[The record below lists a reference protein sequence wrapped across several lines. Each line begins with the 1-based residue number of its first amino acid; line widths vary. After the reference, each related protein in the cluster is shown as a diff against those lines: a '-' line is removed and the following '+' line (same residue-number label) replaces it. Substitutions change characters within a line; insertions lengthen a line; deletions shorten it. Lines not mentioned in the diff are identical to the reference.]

1 MIGAYTG
8 LCGYGKT
15 LSMTHDVYN
24 HWLETK
30 LPVYTNYPV
39 RFPTGRLFQFPKN
52 FIPELGKDY
61 SKFNAKIPEY
71 YYPKI
76 LRGDNFLEFFKVA
89 KECIIAIDE
98 AGTIL
103 DARSW
108 HKFPKWLMAKFRES
122 RHSKLHI
129 YYTAQAIND
138 VDSKLRQL
146 TNFWTQCKFE
156 KISIKRKNKEPF
168 VIDLL
173 LRNWTYHSN
182 VITAP
187 TEANK
192 KEYLESF
199 VTYFPWEFR
208 KVYKMYDTHEDS
220 QFEVE
225 NMENY
230 RPIFINNKFENMP

>member
-1 MIGAYTG
+1 MITAYTG
-8 LCGYGKT
+8 ICGSGKT
-15 LSMTHDVYN
+15 LSMTMDVYK

-30 LPVYTNYPV
+30 IPVYSNYSL
-39 RFPTGRLFQFPKN
+39 RFPTGKSVQFNKSFVP
-52 FIPELGKDY
+52 ILGKDY
-61 SKFNAKIPEY
+61 SKEHHEEY

-76 LRGDNFLEFFKVA
+76 LRGDNFLDFFKVA
-89 KECIIAIDE
+89 RECIIAIDE

-146 TNFWTQCKFE
+146 TNYWTQCKFE
-156 KISIKRKNKEPF
+156 KIAIKRKYKEPII
-168 VIDLL
+168 IDIF

-182 VITAP
+182 VINAP

-199 VTYFPWEFR
+199 ASYLPHEFR
-208 KVYKMYDTHEDS
+208 KFYNMYDTLEDS
-220 QFEVE
+220 QFEIE
-225 NMENY
+225 NLENY
-230 RPIFINNKFENMP
+230 NPIYLVNKFENKP